1 MFHPMKILIV
11 DDEVNL
17 LQSLGDVLRSKGFMV
32 GTARNGLEAL
42 DKLKGR
48 FFDLVIADLKMPR
61 MGGMEL
67 LKVVRERYPQAAVV
81 ILTGYGTVKSAV
93 DAIKRGAYDYLVKP
107 FVPDEILLIIQKV
120 VEEEILREEHRYM
133 RQELERRG
141 EIITENPE
149 MRKLKDL
156 TTNQVA
162 RSNATV
168 LITGETGTGK
178 ELIARAIHHQSLRK
192 AKLFVKLN
200 CAALAEGVLE
210 SELFGHE
217 RGAFTDAYHQ
227 KRGRFEVADG
237 GTLFLDEIGDISP
250 AIQVKLLRVL
260 QEGEFERVG
269 GEETIRVDVRII
281 AATNQN
287 LSEAI
292 KEKRFREDLF
302 YRLNV
307 VCFDVPPLRERKE
320 DIPLL
325 ARHFLKKYRTSRRQI
340 EDISQEALDYLVSYD
355 WPGNVRE
362 LENAIERAVVLTKNS
377 FVQAED
383 LALSTHGLAKDK
395 GISLPSKSLW
405 EVESY
410 LIKSVLGETD
420 WNLKKAAQ
428 ILQIS
433 RTTLYSKINKHK
445 IQRYCSK

>member
-1 MFHPMKILIV
+1 MFHTMKILIV

-17 LQSLGDVLRSKGFMV
+17 LQSLGDVLRSKGFRV

-42 DKLKGR
+42 DRLKER
-48 FFDLVIADLKMPR
+48 FFDLIIADLKMPR

-67 LKVVRERYPQAAVV
+67 LEVLRERYPQTTVV

-93 DAIKRGAYDYLVKP
+93 NAIKKGAYDYLVKP
-107 FVPDEILLIIQKV
+107 FVPDEILLIIQRV

-133 RQELERRG
+133 RQELEKRG

-156 TTNQVA
+156 TNQVA

-168 LITGETGTGK
+168 LISGETGTGK

-250 AIQVKLLRVL
+250 ATQVKLLRVL

-307 VCFDVPPLRERKE
+307 VSFYVPPLRKRKE

-325 ARHFLKKYRTSRRQI
+325 ARHFLKKYRTSRREI
-340 EDISQEALDYLVSYD
+340 EDISEAALDYLTSYD

-362 LENAIERAVVLTKNS
+362 LENAIERAVVLTKDS
-377 FVQAED
+377 LIQAED
-383 LALSTHGLAKDK
+383 LALSTHGLARDK

-410 LIKSVLGETD
+410 LIKSVLEETG

-428 ILQIS
+428 ILRIS

>member
-1 MFHPMKILIV
+1 MFHTMKILIV

-32 GTARNGLEAL
+32 GTARNGFEAL
-42 DKLKGR
+42 DRLKER
-48 FFDLVIADLKMPR
+48 SFDLIIADLKMPR

-67 LKVVRERYPQAAVV
+67 LKVVRERYPQTAVV

-107 FVPDEILLIIQKV
+107 FVPDEILLIIEKV
-120 VEEEILREEHRYM
+120 VQEEILREEHRYM

-156 TTNQVA
+156 TNQVA

-217 RGAFTDAYHQ
+217 RGAFTDAYNQ

-250 AIQVKLLRVL
+250 ATQVKLLRVL

-307 VCFDVPPLRERKE
+307 VYFDVPPLRKRKE

-325 ARHFLKKYRTSRRQI
+325 ARHFLKKYRTSRRPI
-340 EDISQEALDYLVSYD
+340 EDISEAALDYLVSYD

-405 EVESY
+405 EVENY
-410 LIKSVLGETD
+410 LIKSVLEETG
-420 WNLKKAAQ
+420 WNLKKAAR

>member
-1 MFHPMKILIV
+1 MKILIV

-42 DKLKGR
+42 DRLKER
-48 FFDLVIADLKMPR
+48 FFDLIIADLKMPR

-67 LKVVRERYPQAAVV
+67 LEVLRERYPQTTVV

-156 TTNQVA
+156 TNQVA

-307 VCFDVPPLRERKE
+307 VSFYVPPLRKRKE

-340 EDISQEALDYLVSYD
+340 EDISEAALDYLTSYD

-362 LENAIERAVVLTKNS
+362 LENAIERAVVLAKDS
-377 FVQAED
+377 FVKAED

-410 LIKSVLGETD
+410 LIKSVLEETD
-420 WNLKKAAQ
+420 WNLKKTAR

-445 IQRYCSK
+445 I

>member
-32 GTARNGLEAL
+32 DTARNGLEAL
-42 DKLKGR
+42 DRLKER
-48 FFDLVIADLKMPR
+48 FFDLIIADLKMPR

-67 LKVVRERYPQAAVV
+67 LKVLRERYPQTAVV
-81 ILTGYGTVKSAV
+81 ILTGYGTVKNAV

-141 EIITENPE
+141 EIITENQE
-149 MRKLKDL
+149 MRKLKGL
-156 TTNQVA
+156 TNQVA

-217 RGAFTDAYHQ
+217 RGAFTDAYNQ

-307 VCFDVPPLRERKE
+307 VSLDVPPLRERKE

-325 ARHFLKKYRTSRRQI
+325 ARHFLKKYRTSRRPI
-340 EDISQEALDYLVSYD
+340 EDISEAALDYLTSYD

-362 LENAIERAVVLTKNS
+362 LENAIERAVVLTKDS
-377 FVQAED
+377 LIQAED
-383 LALSTHGLAKDK
+383 LSLSTHGLARDK

-410 LIKSVLGETD
+410 LIKSVLEETH
-420 WNLKKAAQ
+420 WNLKKAAR

-445 IQRYCSK
+445 IQKYCSK

>member
-42 DKLKGR
+42 DRLKER
-48 FFDLVIADLKMPR
+48 FFDLIIADLKMPR

-67 LKVVRERYPQAAVV
+67 LKVVRERYPQTAVV

-149 MRKLKDL
+149 MRKLKDVA
-156 TTNQVA
+156 NQVA
-162 RSNATV
+162 RTNATV

-178 ELIARAIHHQSLRK
+178 ELVARAIHHQSLRK

-217 RGAFTDAYHQ
+217 RGAFTDAYNQ

-307 VCFDVPPLRERKE
+307 VSLDVPPLRERKE

-325 ARHFLKKYRTSRRQI
+325 ARHFLKKYRTSRRPI
-340 EDISQEALDYLVSYD
+340 EDISEAALDYLVSYN

-362 LENAIERAVVLTKNS
+362 LENAIERAVVLAKDS
-377 FVQAED
+377 FVKAED
-383 LALSTHGLAKDK
+383 LALSTHGLARDK

-410 LIKSVLGETD
+410 LIKSVLEETS

>member
-1 MFHPMKILIV
+1 MFHTMKILIV

-42 DKLKGR
+42 DRLKER
-48 FFDLVIADLKMPR
+48 FFDLIIADLKMPR

-67 LKVVRERYPQAAVV
+67 LEVLRERYPQTTVV

-156 TTNQVA
+156 TNQVA

-178 ELIARAIHHQSLRK
+178 ELFARAIHQQSLRK
-192 AKLFVKLN
+192 VKLFVKLN

-217 RGAFTDAYHQ
+217 RGAFTDAYNQ

-250 AIQVKLLRVL
+250 ATQVKLLRVL

-292 KEKRFREDLF
+292 KEKRFRKDLF

-307 VCFDVPPLRERKE
+307 VSFYVPPLRKRKE

-325 ARHFLKKYRTSRRQI
+325 ARHFLKKYRTSRREI
-340 EDISQEALDYLVSYD
+340 EDISEAALDYLTSYD

-362 LENAIERAVVLTKNS
+362 LENAIERAVVLTKDS
-377 FVQAED
+377 LIQAED
-383 LALSTHGLAKDK
+383 LALSTHGLARDK
-395 GISLPSKSLW
+395 GISLPSKSLR

-410 LIKSVLGETD
+410 LIKSVLEETG

-428 ILQIS
+428 ILRIS

-445 IQRYCSK
+445 IQRYSSK

>member
-11 DDEVNL
+11 DDEVHL

-42 DKLKGR
+42 DKLKER
-48 FFDLVIADLKMPR
+48 FFDLIIADLKMPR

-67 LKVVRERYPQAAVV
+67 LKVVRERYPQTAVV

-156 TTNQVA
+156 TNQVA

-178 ELIARAIHHQSLRK
+178 ELIARAIHYQSLRK

-250 AIQVKLLRVL
+250 ATQVKLLRVL

-340 EDISQEALDYLVSYD
+340 EDISREALDYLVSYN

-362 LENAIERAVVLTKNS
+362 LENAIERAVVLAKNS

-383 LALSTHGLAKDK
+383 LALSTHSLAR
-395 GISLPSKSLW
+395 GEGMSLPSKSLW

-410 LIKSVLGETD
+410 LIKSVLEEAG
-420 WNLKKAAQ
+420 WNLKKAAR

-445 IQRYCSK
+445 IPRYCSK

>member
-1 MFHPMKILIV
+1 MKILIV

-32 GTARNGLEAL
+32 DTARNGLEAL
-42 DKLKGR
+42 DRLKER
-48 FFDLVIADLKMPR
+48 FFDLIIADLKMPR

-67 LKVVRERYPQAAVV
+67 LKVLRERYPQTAVV
-81 ILTGYGTVKSAV
+81 ILTGYGTVKNAV

-141 EIITENPE
+141 EIITENQE
-149 MRKLKDL
+149 MRKLKGL
-156 TTNQVA
+156 TNQVA

-217 RGAFTDAYHQ
+217 RGAFTDAYNQ

-307 VCFDVPPLRERKE
+307 VSLDVPPLRERKE

-325 ARHFLKKYRTSRRQI
+325 ARHFLKKYRTSRRPI
-340 EDISQEALDYLVSYD
+340 EDISEAALDYLTSYD

-362 LENAIERAVVLTKNS
+362 LENAIERAVVLTKDS
-377 FVQAED
+377 LIQAED
-383 LALSTHGLAKDK
+383 LALSTHGLARDK

-410 LIKSVLGETD
+410 LIKSVLEETH
-420 WNLKKAAQ
+420 WNLKKAAR

-445 IQRYCSK
+445 IQKYCSK

>member
-1 MFHPMKILIV
+1 
-11 DDEVNL
+11 
-17 LQSLGDVLRSKGFMV
+17 
-32 GTARNGLEAL
+32 
-42 DKLKGR
+42 
-48 FFDLVIADLKMPR
+48 
-61 MGGMEL
+61 
-67 LKVVRERYPQAAVV
+67 VVQ
-81 ILTGYGTVKSAV
+81 
-93 DAIKRGAYDYLVKP
+93 
-107 FVPDEILLIIQKV
+107 
-120 VEEEILREEHRYM
+120 EEILREEHRYM

-141 EIITENPE
+141 EIITENQE
-149 MRKLKDL
+149 MRKLKGL
-156 TTNQVA
+156 TNQVA

-307 VCFDVPPLRERKE
+307 VSFYVPPLRKRKE

-340 EDISQEALDYLVSYD
+340 EDISEAALDYLTSYD

-362 LENAIERAVVLTKNS
+362 LENAIERAVVLTKDS
-377 FVQAED
+377 LIQAED
-383 LALSTHGLAKDK
+383 LALSTHGLARDK

-410 LIKSVLGETD
+410 LIKSVLEETG

-428 ILQIS
+428 ILRIS

-445 IQRYCSK
+445 IPRYSSK

>member
-1 MFHPMKILIV
+1 MFHTMKILIV

-42 DKLKGR
+42 DKLKER
-48 FFDLVIADLKMPR
+48 FFDLIIADLKMPR

-107 FVPDEILLIIQKV
+107 FVPDEILLIIQRV
-120 VEEEILREEHRYM
+120 VQEEILREEHRYM

-156 TTNQVA
+156 TNQVA
-162 RSNATV
+162 RTNATV

-178 ELIARAIHHQSLRK
+178 ELIARAIHYQSLRK

-250 AIQVKLLRVL
+250 ATQVKLLRVL

-307 VCFDVPPLRERKE
+307 VSFDVPPLRERKE

-340 EDISQEALDYLVSYD
+340 EDISREALDYLVSYD

-362 LENAIERAVVLTKNS
+362 LENAIERAVVLAKNS

-383 LALSTHGLAKDK
+383 LALSTHGVARDK

-410 LIKSVLGETD
+410 LIKSVLEETD

>member
-1 MFHPMKILIV
+1 MFHTVKILIV

-17 LQSLGDVLRSKGFMV
+17 LQSLGDILRSKGFMV

-42 DKLKGR
+42 DRLKER
-48 FFDLVIADLKMPR
+48 FFDLVIADLKMPG

-67 LKVVRERYPQAAVV
+67 LKVLRERYPQTTVV

-93 DAIKRGAYDYLVKP
+93 DAIKRGAYNYLVKP
-107 FVPDEILLIIQKV
+107 FVPDEILLIIQKIV
-120 VEEEILREEHRYM
+120 QDEILREEHRYM
-133 RQELERRG
+133 RQELEKRG
-141 EIITENPE
+141 EIITENQE
-149 MRKLKDL
+149 MRKLNDL
-156 TTNQVA
+156 TNQVA
-162 RSNATV
+162 RTNASV

-178 ELIARAIHHQSLRK
+178 ELVARAIHHRSLRK

-287 LSEAI
+287 LAEAI

-307 VCFDVPPLRERKE
+307 VSLDVPPLRERKE

-325 ARHFLKKYRTSRRQI
+325 ARYFLKKYRTSRRQI
-340 EDISQEALDYLVSYD
+340 EDISQAALDYLVSYD

-362 LENAIERAVVLTKNS
+362 LENAIERAVILAKNS

-383 LALSTHGLAKDK
+383 LALSTHALAKDK
-395 GISLPSKSLW
+395 GISFPSKSLW

-410 LIKSVLGETD
+410 LIKSILEETD
-420 WNLKKAAQ
+420 WNLQKTAR

-445 IQRYCSK
+445 IQRYSSK

>member
-1 MFHPMKILIV
+1 MFHTVKILIV

-17 LQSLGDVLRSKGFMV
+17 LQSLGDILRSKGFMV

-42 DKLKGR
+42 DRLKER
-48 FFDLVIADLKMPR
+48 FFDLVIADLKMPG

-67 LKVVRERYPQAAVV
+67 LKVLRERYPQTTVV

-93 DAIKRGAYDYLVKP
+93 DAIKRGAYNYLVKP
-107 FVPDEILLIIQKV
+107 FVPDEILLIIQKIV
-120 VEEEILREEHRYM
+120 QDEILREEHRYM
-133 RQELERRG
+133 RQELEKRG
-141 EIITENPE
+141 EIITENQE
-149 MRKLKDL
+149 MRKLNDL
-156 TTNQVA
+156 TNQVA
-162 RSNATV
+162 RTNASV

-178 ELIARAIHHQSLRK
+178 ELVARAIHHRSLRK

-200 CAALAEGVLE
+200 CAALADGVLE

-287 LSEAI
+287 LAEAI

-307 VCFDVPPLRERKE
+307 VSLDVPPLRERKE

-325 ARHFLKKYRTSRRQI
+325 ARYFLKKYRTSRRQI
-340 EDISQEALDYLVSYD
+340 EDISQAALDYLVSYD

-362 LENAIERAVVLTKNS
+362 LENAIERAVILAKNS

-383 LALSTHGLAKDK
+383 LALSTHALAKDK
-395 GISLPSKSLW
+395 GISFPSKSLW

-410 LIKSVLGETD
+410 LIKSILEETD
-420 WNLKKAAQ
+420 WNLQKTAR

-445 IQRYCSK
+445 IQRYSSK

>member
-1 MFHPMKILIV
+1 MFHTMKILIV

-42 DKLKGR
+42 DRLKER
-48 FFDLVIADLKMPR
+48 FFDLIIADLKMPR

-67 LKVVRERYPQAAVV
+67 LEVLRERYPQTTVV

-156 TTNQVA
+156 TNQVA

-178 ELIARAIHHQSLRK
+178 ELFARAIHQQSLRK
-192 AKLFVKLN
+192 VKLFVKLN

-217 RGAFTDAYHQ
+217 RGAFTDAYNQ

-250 AIQVKLLRVL
+250 ATQVKLLRVL

-292 KEKRFREDLF
+292 KEKKFREDLF

-307 VCFDVPPLRERKE
+307 VSFYVPPLRKRKE

-325 ARHFLKKYRTSRRQI
+325 ARHFLKKYRTSRREI
-340 EDISQEALDYLVSYD
+340 EDISEAALDYLTSYD

-362 LENAIERAVVLTKNS
+362 LENAIERAVVLTKDS
-377 FVQAED
+377 LIQAED
-383 LALSTHGLAKDK
+383 LALSTHGLARDK
-395 GISLPSKSLW
+395 GISLPSKSLR

-410 LIKSVLGETD
+410 LIKSVLEETG

-428 ILQIS
+428 ILRIS

-445 IQRYCSK
+445 IQRYSSK

>member
-1 MFHPMKILIV
+1 MFHTMKILIV

-42 DKLKGR
+42 DRLKER
-48 FFDLVIADLKMPR
+48 FFDLIIADLKMPR

-67 LKVVRERYPQAAVV
+67 LEVLRERYPQTTVV

-156 TTNQVA
+156 TNQVA

-178 ELIARAIHHQSLRK
+178 ELIARAIHQQSLRK
-192 AKLFVKLN
+192 VKLFVKLN

-217 RGAFTDAYHQ
+217 RGAFTDAYNQ

-250 AIQVKLLRVL
+250 ATQVKLLRVL

-281 AATNQN
+281 AATNQT

-292 KEKRFREDLF
+292 KEKKFREDLF

-307 VCFDVPPLRERKE
+307 VSFYVPPLRKRKE

-325 ARHFLKKYRTSRRQI
+325 ARHFLKKYRTSRREI
-340 EDISQEALDYLVSYD
+340 EDISEAALDYLTSYD

-362 LENAIERAVVLTKNS
+362 LENAIERAVVLTKDS
-377 FVQAED
+377 LIQAED
-383 LALSTHGLAKDK
+383 LALSTHGLARDK

-410 LIKSVLGETD
+410 LIKSVLEETG

-428 ILQIS
+428 ILRIS

-445 IQRYCSK
+445 IQRYSSK

>member
-1 MFHPMKILIV
+1 MFHTVKILIV

-17 LQSLGDVLRSKGFMV
+17 LQSLGDILRSKGFMV

-42 DKLKGR
+42 DRLKER
-48 FFDLVIADLKMPR
+48 FFDLVIADLKMPG

-67 LKVVRERYPQAAVV
+67 LKVLRERYPQTTVV

-93 DAIKRGAYDYLVKP
+93 DAIKRGAYNYLVKP
-107 FVPDEILLIIQKV
+107 FVPDEILLIIQKIV
-120 VEEEILREEHRYM
+120 QEEILREEHRYM
-133 RQELERRG
+133 RQELEKRG
-141 EIITENPE
+141 EIITENQE
-149 MRKLKDL
+149 MRKLNDL
-156 TTNQVA
+156 TNQVA
-162 RSNATV
+162 RTNASV

-178 ELIARAIHHQSLRK
+178 ELVARAIHHRSLRK

-287 LSEAI
+287 LAEAI

-307 VCFDVPPLRERKE
+307 VSLDVPPLRERKE

-325 ARHFLKKYRTSRRQI
+325 ARYFLKKYRTSRRQI
-340 EDISQEALDYLVSYD
+340 EDISQAALDYLVSYD

-362 LENAIERAVVLTKNS
+362 LENAIERAVILAKNS

-383 LALSTHGLAKDK
+383 LALSTHALAKDK
-395 GISLPSKSLW
+395 GISFPSKSLW

-410 LIKSVLGETD
+410 LIKSILEETD
-420 WNLKKAAQ
+420 WNLQKTAR

>member
-1 MFHPMKILIV
+1 MFHTVKILIV

-17 LQSLGDVLRSKGFMV
+17 LQSLGDILRSKGFMV

-42 DKLKGR
+42 DKLKEK
-48 FFDLVIADLKMPR
+48 FFDIIIADLKMPR

-67 LKVVRERYPQAAVV
+67 LKVLRERYPQTTVV
-81 ILTGYGTVKSAV
+81 ILTGYGTVNSAV
-93 DAIKRGAYDYLVKP
+93 DAIKRGAYNYLVKP

-120 VEEEILREEHRYM
+120 VQEEILREEHRYM

-141 EIITENPE
+141 EIITENQK
-149 MRKLKDL
+149 MRKLNDL
-156 TTNQVA
+156 ANQVA
-162 RSNATV
+162 RTNASV

-237 GTLFLDEIGDISP
+237 ATLFLDEIGDISP

-287 LSEAI
+287 LAEAI

-307 VCFDVPPLRERKE
+307 VSLDVPPLRERKE

-325 ARHFLKKYRTSRRQI
+325 ARYFLKKYRTSRRQI
-340 EDISQEALDYLVSYD
+340 EDISQAALDYLVSYD

-362 LENAIERAVVLTKNS
+362 LENAIERAVILAKNS

-383 LALSTHGLAKDK
+383 LALSTHALAKDK
-395 GISLPSKSLW
+395 GISFPSKSLW

-410 LIKSVLGETD
+410 LIKSILEETD
-420 WNLKKAAQ
+420 WNLQKTAR

-445 IQRYCSK
+445 IQRYSSK

>member
-42 DKLKGR
+42 DRLKKR
-48 FFDLVIADLKMPR
+48 FFDLIIADLKMPR

-67 LKVVRERYPQAAVV
+67 LRVVRERYPQTTVV

-156 TTNQVA
+156 TNQVA

-307 VCFDVPPLRERKE
+307 VSLDVPPLRERKE

-362 LENAIERAVVLTKNS
+362 LENAIERAVVLAKDS
-377 FVQAED
+377 FVKAED
-383 LALSTHGLAKDK
+383 LALSTHGLARDK

-420 WNLKKAAQ
+420 WNLKRAAQ

-445 IQRYCSK
+445 IPRYCSK

>member
-42 DKLKGR
+42 DKLKER
-48 FFDLVIADLKMPR
+48 FFDLIIADLKMPR

-67 LKVVRERYPQAAVV
+67 LKVVRERYPQTTVV

-107 FVPDEILLIIQKV
+107 LVPDEILLIIQKV
-120 VEEEILREEHRYM
+120 VEEEILREEHKFM

-156 TTNQVA
+156 IKQVA
-162 RSNATV
+162 RTNTTV
-168 LITGETGTGK
+168 LVTGETGTGK

-192 AKLFVKLN
+192 AKLFVKVN

-217 RGAFTDAYHQ
+217 RGAFTDAYIQ
-227 KRGRFEVADG
+227 KRGRFELANG
-237 GTLFLDEIGDISP
+237 GTLFLDEIGDIPP
-250 AIQVKLLRVL
+250 ATQAKLLRVL

-269 GEETIRVDVRII
+269 GEETIKVDVRII

-287 LSEAI
+287 LTEAM

-307 VCFDVPPLRERKE
+307 VSLELPPLRERKE
-320 DIPLL
+320 DISLL
-325 ARHFLKKYRTSRRQI
+325 AQYLLKKYRTANKSV
-340 EDISQEALDYLVSYD
+340 EGISKEALDCLIFYP

-362 LENAIERAVVLTKNS
+362 LENTIERAVILGKKPLIEKENL
-377 FVQAED
+377 F
-383 LALSTHGLAKDK
+383 LSSPA
-395 GISLPSKSLW
+395 PAP
-405 EVESY
+405 
-410 LIKSVLGETD
+410 LG
-420 WNLKKAAQ
+420 
-428 ILQIS
+428 
-433 RTTLYSKINKHK
+433 
-445 IQRYCSK
+445 

>member
-32 GTARNGLEAL
+32 DTARNGLEAL
-42 DKLKGR
+42 DRLKER
-48 FFDLVIADLKMPR
+48 FFDLIIADLKMPR

-67 LKVVRERYPQAAVV
+67 LKVLRERYPQTAVV
-81 ILTGYGTVKSAV
+81 ILTGYGTVKNAV

-141 EIITENPE
+141 EIITENQE
-149 MRKLKDL
+149 MRKLKGL
-156 TTNQVA
+156 TNQVA

-217 RGAFTDAYHQ
+217 RGAFTDAYNQ

-307 VCFDVPPLRERKE
+307 VSLDVPPLRERKE

-325 ARHFLKKYRTSRRQI
+325 ARHFLKKYRTSRRPI
-340 EDISQEALDYLVSYD
+340 EDISEAALDYLTSYD

-362 LENAIERAVVLTKNS
+362 LENAIERAVVLTKDS
-377 FVQAED
+377 LIQAED
-383 LALSTHGLAKDK
+383 LALSTHGLARDK

-410 LIKSVLGETD
+410 LIKSVLEETH
-420 WNLKKAAQ
+420 WNLKKAAR

-445 IQRYCSK
+445 IQKYCSK

>member
-1 MFHPMKILIV
+1 MFHTVKILIV

-17 LQSLGDVLRSKGFMV
+17 LQSLGDILRSKGFMV

-42 DKLKGR
+42 DRLKER
-48 FFDLVIADLKMPR
+48 FFDLVIADLKMPG

-67 LKVVRERYPQAAVV
+67 LKVLRERYPQTTVV

-93 DAIKRGAYDYLVKP
+93 DAIKRGAYNYLVKP
-107 FVPDEILLIIQKV
+107 FVPDEILLIIQKIV
-120 VEEEILREEHRYM
+120 QEEILREEHRYM
-133 RQELERRG
+133 RQELEKRG
-141 EIITENPE
+141 EIITENQE
-149 MRKLKDL
+149 MRKLNDL
-156 TTNQVA
+156 TNQVA
-162 RSNATV
+162 RTNASV

-178 ELIARAIHHQSLRK
+178 ELVARAIHHRSLRK

-287 LSEAI
+287 LAEAI

-307 VCFDVPPLRERKE
+307 VSLDVPPLRERKE
-320 DIPLL
+320 DVPLL
-325 ARHFLKKYRTSRRQI
+325 ARYFLKKYRTSRRQI
-340 EDISQEALDYLVSYD
+340 EDISQAALDYLVSYD

-362 LENAIERAVVLTKNS
+362 LENAIERAVILAKNS

-383 LALSTHGLAKDK
+383 LALSTHALAKDK
-395 GISLPSKSLW
+395 GISFPSKSLW

-410 LIKSVLGETD
+410 LIKSILEETD
-420 WNLKKAAQ
+420 WNLQKTAR